1 MLRASLVQFEQ
12 KKEEKARKKLEKEMR
27 SLLLEEETAM
37 QSEDVD
43 NTMGMFE
50 DEGVENDFM
59 NDLTN
64 VLNDSSD
71 SSSS

>member
-1 MLRASLVQFEQ
+1 
-12 KKEEKARKKLEKEMR
+12 MR

-64 VLNDSSD
+64 VMNDSSD